1 MIFSAIQCEI
11 CGRQKQ
17 ETNHWLVAI
26 TGAGFANAIVFVPAE
41 SAGERESRYKY
52 DDLCGEGCAL
62 KRLSR
67 WLSELKAASSTPK

>member
-1 MIFSAIQCEI
+1 MISDAVTCDV

-26 TGAGFANAIVFVPAE
+26 TDPGFASGIVFVAAD
-41 SAGERESRYKY
+41 SLAERESRYAY

-67 WLSELKAASSTPK
+67 WLSELKAANSTPK